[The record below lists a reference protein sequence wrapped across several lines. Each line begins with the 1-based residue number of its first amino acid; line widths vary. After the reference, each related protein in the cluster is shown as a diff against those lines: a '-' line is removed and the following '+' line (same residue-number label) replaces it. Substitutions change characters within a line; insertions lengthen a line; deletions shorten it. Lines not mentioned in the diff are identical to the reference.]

1 MSTEP
6 AVTPGADD
14 APVFLRDLWYMA
26 ALSHTVGKG
35 RMRRQMLLGEP
46 VLIGRMRDGRAF
58 ALRDI
63 CPHRGVPLSAGRV
76 TTENNVECPYHGW
89 RFKADGGCTAIPSLV
104 EGQDLEPSKIRVRAY
119 PVREQDGLIWVYFAA
134 NEREE
139 PKNEPPRVPIP
150 NAKPRW
156 VESQTFTCGIDHAVI
171 GLMDPAHAPY
181 VHGRWW
187 WRVSPRVKAKHYEPL
202 PTGFVMTRHAPSK
215 AAYKILGGA
224 NVSTEITF
232 ELPSTRFE
240 NIRGTI
246 FGREVD
252 VSGLT
257 VCTPHRREQHASH
270 PDLLLA
276 RMAGSPQTVL
286 HDPRSHIPGR
296 RPASGGTAET
306 GTRLQSNPDAHPG
319 FRRARDVVP
328 PPQEGLGRIDGE
340 RHAFREPRQGTHA
353 ALAQL
358 KRACEF
364 VVLSAPERLVI
375 TLNRSRLLCLA
386 VARHLPRKRG
396 RKENERHQSLSSPA
410 RGGASVLAVKHFWA
424 RSAARTGPER

>member
-1 MSTEP
+1 MSDQST
-6 AVTPGADD
+6 VQPGADD

-26 ALSHTVGKG
+26 ALSRSLGKG
-35 RMRRQMLLGEP
+35 EMRRQMLLGEP

-76 TTENNVECPYHGW
+76 LPENTVECPYHGW
-89 RFKADGGCTAIPSLV
+89 RFKADGRCSLIPSLV
-104 EGQDLEPSKIRVRAY
+104 EGQDIDATKIRVRAY

-134 NEREE
+134 NEREA
-139 PKNEPPRVPIP
+139 PKNEPSRVPIP

-156 VESQTFTCGIDHAVI
+156 VESQTFTCDIDQAVI

-187 WRVSPRVKAKHYEPL
+187 WKVAPRVKQKHYEPL

-246 FGREVD
+246 FGRQVD

-257 VCTPHRREQHASH
+257 VCTPLDANNTQVTQIFYWPAWLGFLKPFFMILGPTFLADDRRIVELQKLGLAFNPTLMLIQDSDMPAMWYHRLKKAW
-270 PDLLLA
+270 
-276 RMAGSPQTVL
+276 
-286 HDPRSHIPGR
+286 
-296 RPASGGTAET
+296 AE
-306 GTRLQSNPDAHPG
+306 
-319 FRRARDVVP
+319 
-328 PPQEGLGRIDGE
+328 
-340 RHAFREPRQGTHA
+340 
-353 ALAQL
+353 
-358 KRACEF
+358 
-364 VVLSAPERLVI
+364 
-375 TLNRSRLLCLA
+375 
-386 VARHLPRKRG
+386 
-396 RKENERHQSLSSPA
+396 
-410 RGGASVLAVKHFWA
+410 
-424 RSAARTGPER
+424 SAANGTPFVNPIKERTLRWRS